1 MSAQD
6 GQLTRGHLVAHARAV
21 RELAAQ
27 AERLESWGERLGA
40 GLLAGGRLLV
50 AGNGGSAAQA
60 QHLTGELVGRYLTER
75 PALSAIA
82 LLTDAAS
89 LTAVANDYGWED
101 VFARQ
106 VRAHGRAGD
115 VLLLLSTSGESTN
128 LLQAAA
134 SARSLGL
141 HVWSL
146 TGPEPNSLAG
156 ASDESVAVSG
166 STAVVQEAHLVAIHL
181 LCAAVDSAV
190 SELTGVGGSA
200 VGEGLDLAREAAA
213 G

>member
-1 MSAQD
+1 VSGEH

-27 AERLESWGERLGA
+27 AERLECWGERLGA
-40 GLLAGGRLLV
+40 DLLAGRRLLV

-60 QHLTGELVGRYLTER
+60 QHLTGELVGRYRTER

-82 LLTDAAS
+82 LLTDVSS

-106 VRAHGRAGD
+106 VRAHGRPGD
-115 VLLLLSTSGESTN
+115 VLLLLSTSGESAN

-141 HVWSL
+141 SVWAL

-156 ASDESVAVSG
+156 ASDETVAVTG

-181 LCAAVDSAV
+181 LCAAVDSAIN
-190 SELTGVGGSA
+190 ELARVDGTAAGD
-200 VGEGLDLAREAAA
+200 GLDLRREAA

>member
-1 MSAQD
+1 MSEAERD
-6 GQLTRGHLVAHARAV
+6 QLSHLVAHLRAV
-21 RELAAQ
+21 RELERQAA
-27 AERLESWGERLGA
+27 RLERWGGELAAR
-40 GLLAGGRLLV
+40 LLAGRRLLV

-60 QHLTGELVGRYLTER
+60 QHLTGELVGRYRLER

-82 LLTDAAS
+82 LLTDVPT
-89 LTAVANDYGWED
+89 LTAVANDYGWAE

-115 VLLLLSTSGESTN
+115 VLLVLSTSGESAN
-128 LLQAAA
+128 LLEAAR

-141 HVWSL
+141 RVWAL
-146 TGPEPNSLAG
+146 TGRAPNSLG
-156 ASDESVAVSG
+156 RASDEAIAVAG

-181 LCAAVDSAV
+181 LCAAVDTAV
-190 SELTGVGGSA
+190 AGSGPGLAEEA
-200 VGEGLDLAREAAA
+200 VA

>member
-1 MSAQD
+1 
-6 GQLTRGHLVAHARAV
+6 VAHARAV